1 MTLWLNQITNKRLPS
16 INEKME
22 ADLDR
27 RIEDLKKFNPTNTLQ
42 KRIDDEKQNTNALA
56 KRQIS

>member
-1 MTLWLNQITNKRLPS
+1 MLWLNQITNKRLPS

-42 KRIDDEKQNTNALA
+42 KRIDDGKQNTNALD
-56 KRQIS
+56 KRTFN